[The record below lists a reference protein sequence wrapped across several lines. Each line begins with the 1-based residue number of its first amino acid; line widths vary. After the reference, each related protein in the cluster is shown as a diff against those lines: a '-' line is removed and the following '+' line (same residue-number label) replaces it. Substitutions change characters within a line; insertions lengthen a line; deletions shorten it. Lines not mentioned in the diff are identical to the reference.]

1 MNKKDIQNNSC
12 LINPIIKKK
21 KIYIPTIILNFLYI
35 KKFKLIKNI
44 KIKCI

>member
-21 KIYIPTIILNFLYI
+21 KNLYPNYNFKFSIY
-35 KKFKLIKNI
+35 
-44 KIKCI
+44 